1 MFTVPVYSLK
11 SAMQNENPVIGT
23 MKLPEELV
31 GVPVRKDI
39 LHRVVVWQ
47 LACKRKG
54 TASVRVVGTWP
65 FNNP

>member
-1 MFTVPVYSLK
+1 
-11 SAMQNENPVIGT
+11 MQNENPVIGT